1 VNVPDGAHAPIRT
14 GIIGYGTGG
23 RVFHGPLLAADPRFA
38 VTAVVTADPARQTRA
53 RTAHPGAAVVPT
65 AEALFAHADQ
75 LDLVVVT
82 TPPGSHHDLALS
94 ALDHGLAVVVDKP
107 FVVRAEQGRELIAA
121 AERRGLLL
129 TVFHNRRY
137 DGDFRTL
144 QRLVDEGA
152 LGAVRSVESR
162 FEWWKPGEPKA
173 WKSDASPAAGGGM
186 LYDLGPH
193 LIDQVVQLFGP
204 VAGVSAELTR
214 FRPGE
219 GGDDEAFVSLVHASG
234 VRSHLAMSSL
244 APLERP
250 RFTVV
255 GSTAGFVK
263 WGPDVQE
270 AQLGAGLD
278 PVHEQFGREP
288 AERRGELGGRAGT
301 TPVPTEPGRYADF
314 YAELATALSAGAPPP
329 VAPDEALAV
338 IELIEQI
345 HATTAIR
352 RGR

>member
-1 VNVPDGAHAPIRT
+1 MNGRPRAHAPIRT
-14 GIIGYGTGG
+14 AIIGYGTGG
-23 RVFHGPLLAADPRFA
+23 RVFHGPLLAADPRFT
-38 VTAVVTADPARQTRA
+38 VTGVVTADPDRRAQA
-53 RTAHPGAAVVPT
+53 RTAHPAAAVVPT
-65 AEALFAHADQ
+65 AKALWAHADQ

-82 TPPGSHHDLALS
+82 TPPGSHHDLALA
-94 ALDHGLAVVVDKP
+94 ALDHDLAVVVDKP
-107 FVVRAEQGRELIAA
+107 FVVRAEHGRELIAA

-129 TVFHNRRY
+129 TVFQNRRY

-144 QRLVDEGA
+144 RRLVDGGA

-162 FEWWKPGEPKA
+162 FEWWKPDEPKA
-173 WKSDASPAAGGGM
+173 WKADTGPAAGGGM

-204 VAGVSAELTR
+204 VTTADAELTR
-214 FRPGE
+214 FRPGD
-219 GGDDEAFVSLVHASG
+219 GGDDEAFVSLVHESG
-234 VRSHLAMSSL
+234 VRTHLAMSSL

-263 WGPDVQE
+263 WGLDVQE
-270 AQLGAGLD
+270 AQLDAGIGPAD
-278 PVHEQFGREP
+278 PQFGHEP
-288 AERRGELGGRAGT
+288 VERRGELGGRAGAT
-301 TPVPTEPGRYADF
+301 SVPTEPGRYADF
-314 YAELATALSAGAPPP
+314 YAELAAALAEGAPAP
-329 VAPDEALAV
+329 VAACEALAV